1 MARGSAL
8 WIRAGALPVGVP
20 AAPPKS
26 ATGLPLIALG
36 AAYALADAP
45 TEDAARWR
53 EVISRTGGDLS
64 SAREIPPIVSLYADD
79 VAAPKIAD
87 AWRRG
92 PDLHAAVASLQ
103 ASRAARLVRF
113 APIDVRDDPRL
124 AVLLAVTSL
133 QQGGAERV
141 VLDLHHELGA
151 LGIRARI
158 AALGRPT
165 RVSFPAPADLIDLS
179 ASASASFASRLDAL
193 GGAAITEGFDLVHAH
208 LLSGEDLARLGRHR
222 VPIAVTVHN
231 ARAGWPAGLGDL
243 TREHAA
249 LLIACS
255 LDAEAD
261 LRAAGLAVPA
271 RTAWNGVDVAG
282 LRPSARSRS
291 KGAEFRRARGLD
303 AADAVL
309 LSVANPRPQ
318 KRLERLPAVLVAAG
332 EALARRGFGGRAHL
346 VIAGDADPRAE
357 PGASSA
363 RALRQAI
370 DDHGVR
376 DRVHLEGSLTD
387 LAPALAAADVLVSVS
402 AHEGLSLAHLEA
414 LAADLPLVATDA
426 GGTREIAPGHP
437 AVAVL
442 PADAAAAEIGEAVA
456 RFVLGRPESAAS
468 LVSQGFSRARMASRY
483 ASLYPR
489 VVAAAERRG
498 PGRGLVLVTNNFSTG
513 GAQSSARRLLG
524 ALAADGVPVRA
535 VVLEEQ
541 PAHPTPGRRALE
553 SSGVPVLAIPD
564 GLDPAAGVGLLL
576 DHLDADP
583 PAAVLF
589 WNALAEHKIRIA
601 DALLDVP
608 IFDVSPGEMYF
619 ASLDR
624 WLARPHPGLPYRD
637 ARAYGSRLA
646 GVIVKYEAEAARAAL
661 VLGAPVHVIPN
672 GVPLPALPARSA
684 RRDGPFVFGTAAR
697 LSPQKKLEALLDAL
711 REAAPHLPPHELR
724 IAGGPE
730 RGAEGHAEVLRD
742 RARGLSVSFVGEVAN
757 GGAFLADLDAF
768 AMISEPAGC
777 PNASL
782 EAMAAG
788 LAVVATDVGGA
799 SEQIEDGVTGR
810 LVPRDDV
817 AALAA
822 ALVDVAGDRGRAQR
836 MGEAGRARAEARFDL
851 ARMVAGYRRV
861 CLSGP
866 SSRPPAS

>member
-1 MARGSAL
+1 M
-8 WIRAGALPVGVP
+8 
-20 AAPPKS
+20 
-26 ATGLPLIALG
+26 
-36 AAYALADAP
+36 D
-45 TEDAARWR
+45 
-53 EVISRTGGDLS
+53 
-64 SAREIPPIVSLYADD
+64 
-79 VAAPKIAD
+79 
-87 AWRRG
+87 
-92 PDLHAAVASLQ
+92 
-103 ASRAARLVRF
+103 
-113 APIDVRDDPRL
+113 
-124 AVLLAVTSL
+124 
-133 QQGGAERV
+133 
-141 VLDLHHELGA
+141 
-151 LGIRARI
+151 
-158 AALGRPT
+158 ALGR
-165 RVSFPAPADLIDLS
+165 V
-179 ASASASFASRLDAL
+179 
-193 GGAAITEGFDLVHAH
+193 AITEGFDLVHAH
-208 LLSGEDLARLGRHR
+208 LLSGDDLARLGRHR
-222 VPIAVTVHN
+222 VPVAVTVHN
-231 ARAGWPAGLGDL
+231 ARAGWPAGLADL
-243 TREHAA
+243 TRDHAA

-261 LRAAGLAVPA
+261 LRAAGLAVPV
-271 RTAWNGVDVAG
+271 RTAWNGVDVAS

-291 KGAEFRRARGLD
+291 KGAEFRRARGID
-303 AADAVL
+303 AGDAVL

-332 EALARRGFGGRAHL
+332 EALARRGFVGRVHL
-346 VIAGDADPRAE
+346 VIAGDADPRGE

-387 LAPALAAADVLVSVS
+387 IAPALAAADVLVSVS

-442 PADAAAAEIGEAVA
+442 PADAAAAEIAEAVA
-456 RFVLGRPESAAS
+456 RFVLARPESAAS
-468 LVSQGFSRARMASRY
+468 LVSQRFSRARMASRY

-498 PGRGLVLVTNNFSTG
+498 PGRGLLLVTNNFSTG

-711 REAAPHLPPHELR
+711 REAAPRLPPHELR

-742 RARGLSVSFVGEVAN
+742 RARGLSVSFVGEVAD
-757 GGAFLADLDAF
+757 GAAFLADLDAF

-799 SEQIEDGVTGR
+799 SEQVEDGVTGR
-810 LVPRDDV
+810 LVQRDDV

-836 MGEAGRARAEARFDL
+836 MGAAGRARAEARFDL
-851 ARMVAGYRRV
+851 ARMVADYRRV
-861 CLSGP
+861 CLSEP